1 MTPTA
6 VLHIGTHKTGT
17 TSFQTMIAQNLAHFI
32 AQGIYYP
39 AAGRA
44 RASQANLAWELSGDP
59 RYRPQAGSLEDLAG
73 ELRSLKPGAVV
84 ISSEDF
90 ERLFDKPHQL
100 TKLRSVFDTLG
111 YSCVVVVT
119 LREPCDYLE
128 SLYYALSRRALT
140 QSFDSFVADAIEHR
154 AVRFGTRDFPL
165 DYEQLVEG
173 FATIF
178 GQDALRVL
186 AYDSSDSMTPLFDVC
201 SEVVGLPISPLP
213 GWQRHNVADR
223 HEEPAGALDLRSVAA
238 DTRHRIGRLLS
249 GTSPNSRSAAG
260 KRAHPR
266 RISMN
271 TSQRQA
277 VNAALG
283 GQVADLVA
291 KYGSGRGQ
299 G

>member
-1 MTPTA
+1 
-6 VLHIGTHKTGT
+6 
-17 TSFQTMIAQNLAHFI
+17 LAHFI

-59 RYRPQAGSLEDLAG
+59 RYRPNAGSLEDLAG

-84 ISSEDF
+84 VSSEDF
-90 ERLFDKPHQL
+90 ERLFDKAHQL
-100 TKLRSVFDTLG
+100 TKLRSVFDALG

-140 QSFDSFVADAIEHR
+140 QSFDSFVSDAIEHR

-165 DYEQLVEG
+165 DYGQLVEG
-173 FATIF
+173 FATVF

-186 AYDSSDSMTPLFDVC
+186 AYDASDSTTPLFDVC
-201 SEVVGLPISPLP
+201 SEAVGLPLSPLS

-223 HEEPAGALDLRSVAA
+223 EEEPQGSLDLRSVAA
-238 DTRHRIGRLLS
+238 GTRHRIGRILS
-249 GTSPNSRSAAG
+249 GTSPNSRGAAV
-260 KRAHPR
+260 RRRHPR
-266 RISMN
+266 RVTMN
-271 TSQRQA
+271 PSQRQA
-277 VNAALG
+277 VNAELG
-283 GQVADLVA
+283 GQVVDLVA
-291 KYGSGRGQ
+291 KYGKGRGS